1 MHDLI
6 DINGISIY
14 TTRQTRFDGPFWVV
28 PNTKHHKHA
37 WTGQARTLNGKLS
50 LWHPSVSWPCA
61 LLCPVLRF
69 YWITAFC
76 LHKYNYKQYIYI
88 YICVYMYIWI
98 VQLLYNIDLYMQLH
112 CYSLSLTHSLFILC
126 SHVSQSFSRL
136 WTWVWLNKKR
146 IALVLGV
153 VKPPTKWS

>member
-1 MHDLI
+1 MVYRFILHAKPDLMGHSGWFPI
-6 DINGISIY
+6 QSITNTPGPGKRGRSMANSRYDIHQY
-14 TTRQTRFDGPFWVV
+14 PGPV
-28 PNTKHHKHA
+28 PC
-37 WTGQARTLNGKLS
+37 
-50 LWHPSVSWPCA
+50 CA
-61 LLCPVLRF
+61 LFWGFIGSLLFACIN
-69 YWITAFC
+69 ITI
-76 LHKYNYKQYIYI
+76 NNIYI